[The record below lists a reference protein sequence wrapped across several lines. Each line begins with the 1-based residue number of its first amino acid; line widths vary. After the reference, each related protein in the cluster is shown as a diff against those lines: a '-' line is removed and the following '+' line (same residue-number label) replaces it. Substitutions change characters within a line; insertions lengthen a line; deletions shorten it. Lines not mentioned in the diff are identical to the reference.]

1 MNNLNIVIGKDER
14 GLDINL
20 DLDISKH
27 LLVAGC
33 TGSGKSVLLHNII
46 TKLSSAKPHDLKFI
60 LIDPKRV
67 ELTLY
72 NGLPNLLTEVIT
84 EPKKAILAM
93 KWTCKEIYRRY
104 DEIKDN
110 QKNSNA
116 TILIVIDEFSD
127 IIQSFPKET
136 EPLVTKIAEMGHVV
150 GVHILISTSRPSTK
164 VLTPALR
171 SVIRA
176 RIALQTASVQDSNI
190 IIDTDD
196 AYTLRGHGDMFF
208 QSGSFRYPI
217 HGQINNIS
225 EKEIKKFVMEQIK
238 NRKSENAV
246 LISLSHETED
256 DNDEM
261 YEQAK
266 EAVVEAGKASTS
278 FIQRKLGI
286 GYSRSAHLIDM
297 LEDRGVI
304 GHANGAEPRKVIQ
317 ESSTIH

>member
-20 DLDISKH
+20 DLNISKH

-33 TGSGKSVLLHNII
+33 TGSGKSILLHNII
-46 TKLSSAKPHDLKFI
+46 TKLLSANPQDLRFI

-84 EPKKAILAM
+84 EPMKAILAM
-93 KWTCKEIYRRY
+93 KWACKEIYRRY

-150 GVHILISTSRPSTK
+150 GVHIIISTSRPSTK

-171 SVIRA
+171 SVIGA
-176 RIALQTASVQDSNI
+176 RIALKVGSVQDSNI
-190 IIDTDD
+190 IIDNDD
-196 AYTLRGHGDMFF
+196 AFTLTGHGDMFF
-208 QSGSFRYPI
+208 QSGSYRYPI

-225 EKEIKKFVMEQIK
+225 EKEIKKFVIEQVK
-238 NRKSENAV
+238 NQKTESVVPMNLFQE
-246 LISLSHETED
+246 IDED
-256 DNDEM
+256 DDEL

-266 EAVVEAGKASTS
+266 IAVIESGKASTS

-297 LEDRGVI
+297 LENRGVI
-304 GHANGAEPRKVIQ
+304 GPANGAEPRKVIQ